1 MQWTNNRAD
10 GGFFVKLLRN
20 VFLVL
25 LLIVFISSG
34 FNTRNK
40 RSLTETALLCDAVA
54 STEIRGV
61 FFREEY
67 PITFDGQGA
76 ISYNVADGGKLG
88 QGTVIAEIY
97 PSEEQI
103 AVNREINKLQNK
115 LDILMKIQ
123 NPGTQESAQPS
134 SLSAS
139 IEECYR
145 NLIYSRDMKDYVSLQ
160 NDMEDLLVKMSTY
173 QIITNEVDSFEQQ
186 ITDINAQLSELRKE
200 KAAPIQTITSD
211 RSAYFVSYCDG
222 YEGILNKDKLATIS
236 VAELSSVAD
245 RKSDDT
251 NIVGKMIDGYGWYLA
266 GIVDNSRKEFNVGD
280 SIQLRF
286 ETGADMFGAVITDIR
301 DEGSPGQSIIV
312 LECDQFNYDLVQHR
326 AEKCE
331 LIQGSAHGL
340 KVPRE
345 AIRFSKVRSTVSYTA
360 GNESTEPA
368 AEEETFPAEEETTAQ
383 EDTTSASE
391 EDTSAASGEDTTAAE
406 TEEVTEQATEETSGE
421 TVTSNYKGV
430 YIQKGE
436 QVVFRRIDVIY
447 EGTDYVISRIHDGD
461 QDYLA
466 LYDDIMIE
474 GVEVDTDE

>member
-1 MQWTNNRAD
+1 MQRANNRTD

-40 RSLTETALLCDAVA
+40 RSLTETALLCDAVD

-67 PITFDGQGA
+67 PVTFDGGGV

-88 QGTVIAEIY
+88 QGTMIAEIY
-97 PSEEQI
+97 SSEEQI
-103 AVNREINKLQNK
+103 AVNREIDKLQNK
-115 LDILMKIQ
+115 LDILLKIQ
-123 NPGTQESAQPS
+123 NPGTQESAQPA

-145 NLIYSRDMKDYVSLQ
+145 NLIYSRDTRDYQSLHS
-160 NDMEDLLVKMSTY
+160 DIDDLLVKMSTY
-173 QIITNEVDSFEQQ
+173 QIITNEVDSFAQQ
-186 ITDINAQLSELRKE
+186 ITDINASLSELKKQ
-200 KAAPIQTITSD
+200 KAEPIQTITSD

-222 YEGILNKDKLATIS
+222 YENILNKDKLATIS

-245 RKSDDT
+245 RKSDDPT
-251 NIVGKMIDGYGWYLA
+251 IVGKMIDGYGWYLA
-266 GIVDNSRKEFNVGD
+266 GIVDNSKKEFNIGD
-280 SIQLRF
+280 SLKLRF
-286 ETGADMFGAVITDIR
+286 ETGADMFDAVVTDIR

-331 LIQGSAHGL
+331 LIKGTAHGL
-340 KVPRE
+340 KVPRD
-345 AIRFSKVRSTVSYTA
+345 AIRFSKVRTTVSYTDE
-360 GNESTEPA
+360 GTTPQEEEITEEITA
-368 AEEETFPAEEETTAQ
+368 ADDAEEETSSAGTDTSAAEETTA
-383 EDTTSASE
+383 A
-391 EDTSAASGEDTTAAE
+391 
-406 TEEVTEQATEETSGE
+406 EETSSEAVSDAQENSEE

-447 EGTDYVISRIHDGD
+447 EGTDYVISKIHDGD

-474 GVEVDTDE
+474 GVEIDTDE